1 MTTHN
6 SSHISR
12 TPVFAIKKWRIKLV
26 SIIALISI
34 TACSEPICNCGTP
47 PIPVQFTFRSKTE
60 TSTIVQAIRQG
71 DIQITYSTPMGTQ
84 RVAFTSSVVNNTT
97 IFETRAFDSAVKA
110 DGVRFFT
117 VSIGSVYVGII
128 RAEGGTGFVDAT
140 IYFNDMVV
148 TKTQEGVL
156 DFILP

>member
-1 MTTHN
+1 MKKPY
-6 SSHISR
+6 SFYR
-12 TPVFAIKKWRIKLV
+12 LPLLIKHVALFLV
-26 SIIALISI
+26 GITSLLTM

-47 PIPVQFTFRSKTE
+47 PLPVQFTFRSKTE
-60 TSTIVQAIRQG
+60 ASTIVQAIRQG

-97 IFETRAFDSAVKA
+97 MFETRAFDSAVKA

-148 TKTQEGVL
+148 TKTQGGVL